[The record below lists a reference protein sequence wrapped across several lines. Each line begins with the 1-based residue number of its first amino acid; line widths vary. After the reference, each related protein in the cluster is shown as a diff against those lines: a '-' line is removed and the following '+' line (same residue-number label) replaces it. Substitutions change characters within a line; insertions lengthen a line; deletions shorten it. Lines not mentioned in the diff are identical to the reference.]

1 MAALAVVYLVLQS
14 FEQLIEAFIL
24 ASLPFWALSVGSV
37 FVFRRK
43 HPEAVRVYR
52 TPGYPFVPLLFVV
65 AMTAL
70 VINSLAAHPEATL
83 TSLGAIAAGIPL
95 ISCGGIAGGLS
106 PTERRG
112 ALERGPSSRPG
123 PACREFRL
131 DFDLDVGRSAW
142 VHSALSRAI
151 RGSSDPR
158 SEY

>member
-1 MAALAVVYLVLQS
+1 MAITAMAALAVAYVALQS

-70 VINSLAAHPEATL
+70 VSNSLAAHPGATL

-95 ISCGGIAGGLS
+95 YLLWRHRGRPLPDRAAGG
-106 PTERRG
+106 P
-112 ALERGPSSRPG
+112 
-123 PACREFRL
+123 
-131 DFDLDVGRSAW
+131 
-142 VHSALSRAI
+142 
-151 RGSSDPR
+151 
-158 SEY
+158 